1 MDIFQFCSPTRY
13 ILGKGVEDE
22 VGAETRRLGN
32 VALLHYGGG
41 SIKRSGLYERV
52 LASLKQA
59 GVAVVE
65 LSGVK
70 PNPRLSLVQEGID
83 LVRREGVEVILAVGG
98 GSTIDSAKAIAMG
111 AAYEGNVWD
120 FYSGAAQPKAAL
132 PVGVVLTIPA
142 AGSEGSPDSVI
153 TNEDGWLKR
162 GATGDVIRPA
172 FALMDPELTFT
183 LPPYQT
189 GAGSTDIMVHI
200 LERYF
205 TNVDHVELTDRLC
218 EATLKTMI
226 DNVPGVRDN
235 PQDYDA
241 RAEIMWSGTV
251 AHNGLL
257 NTGRLGDWASHA
269 IEHEL
274 SALYDVAHGAG
285 LAVIVPA
292 WMRYVYKA
300 NLPRFIQYA
309 TRVWN
314 VEMNYDDPERT
325 ALEGI
330 RRTKE
335 FFRLIG
341 MPTSFEELGV
351 PQDRIEEMARKA
363 VLDGPLGHFMT
374 LQEQDVAAIY
384 RIAAGLA

>member
-1 MDIFQFCSPTRY
+1 MDNFKFCSPTRY

-22 VGAETRRLGN
+22 VGAETRRLGA

-59 GVAVVE
+59 GVKVVE
-65 LSGVK
+65 LSGVQ

-120 FYSGAAQPKAAL
+120 FYSGAAQPQAAL

-172 FALMDPELTFT
+172 FALMNPELTFT

-226 DNVPGVRDN
+226 DNVPVVLDN
-235 PQDYDA
+235 PTDYDA
-241 RAEIMWSGTV
+241 RAEIMWAGTV

-292 WMRYVYKA
+292 WMRYVYQA

-314 VEMNYDDPERT
+314 VEMNYDNPERT

-341 MPTSFEELGV
+341 MPTTFAELGV
-351 PQDRIEEMARKA
+351 PSDRIEEMARKA
-363 VLDGPLGHFMT
+363 VLDGPLGHFKE
-374 LQEQDVAAIY
+374 LHEQDVAAIY
-384 RIAAGLA
+384 RIAAEQA

>member
-1 MDIFQFCSPTRY
+1 MNNFMFCSPTRY
-13 ILGKGVEDE
+13 ILGKGVEQQ
-22 VGAETRRLGN
+22 VGQETRRLGTR
-32 VALLHYGGG
+32 ALLHYGGG

-52 LASLKQA
+52 LGSLAEA
-59 GVAVVE
+59 GVEVIE
-65 LSGVK
+65 LPGVQ
-70 PNPRLSLVQEGID
+70 PNPRLGLVQQGID
-83 LVRREGVEVILAVGG
+83 LVRKEGIQVILAVGG

-111 AAYEGNVWD
+111 APYSGNVWD
-120 FYSGAAQPKAAL
+120 FYSGAAEPQEAL

-162 GATGDVIRPA
+162 GTGFDVLRPA
-172 FALMDPELTFT
+172 FAIMNPELTYT
-183 LPPYQT
+183 LPPYQS

-200 LERYF
+200 FERYF
-205 TNVDHVELTDRLC
+205 TNVRHVELTDRLC
-218 EATLKTMI
+218 EAALKTMI
-226 DNVPGVRDN
+226 DNVPVVLEH
-235 PQDYDA
+235 PEDYDA
-241 RAEIMWSGTV
+241 RAEIMWAGTI

-274 SALYDVAHGAG
+274 SAIYDVAHGAG

-292 WMRYVYKA
+292 WMTYVYKT
-300 NLPRFIQYA
+300 NLNRFVQFA

-330 RRTKE
+330 RRTRE
-335 FFRLIG
+335 FFHRIG
-341 MPTSFEELGV
+341 MPVSFAELGV
-351 PQDRIEEMARKA
+351 PTDRIAEMAHKA
-363 VLDGPLGHFMT
+363 VLDGELGHF
-374 LQEQDVAAIY
+374 LPLGEQDVTAIY
-384 RIAAGLA
+384 RIAAELD